1 MKVQFGDLKSH
12 YTIYKEQIDQAVVRV
27 LESGYFILG
36 PELKAFEESFA
47 RFLGLNEDQPF
58 VVGCG
63 SGTDAIY
70 LALAACEVG
79 PDDEVIVPSHTA
91 VPTICAIRMTGAV
104 PVFVDI
110 CPETF
115 LVDPAQIEEK
125 ISSKTKAIVPV
136 HLYGQMADM
145 DAIEAIAKQHK
156 LFIVEDCAQSTGAT
170 YKGKQSGT
178 LGDFGAFSFYPS
190 KNLGAF
196 GDAGAVTC
204 KTREAYER
212 LIKLRNYGQSRRY
225 YNDMEGVNSRLDE
238 MQAAILAAQLP
249 FVPEWNK
256 RRQEI
261 AARYDAG
268 LKDLI
273 KVPGKAAQNG
283 HVYHL
288 YVVEIDQREA
298 LMEFLTERS
307 IQTLIHYPVPA
318 HMQDAYK
325 YLNYSPG
332 SLPATEKA
340 VERILSLPMY
350 PGLEDAQVDYVIESI
365 REFYKAGKSE
375 TAIPTKEQNL
385 DVDRKPDQVAS
396 SVS

>member
-12 YTIYKEQIDQAVVRV
+12 YATYKEQLDQAVSRV

-47 RFLGLNEDQPF
+47 KFLGYKESEPF

-70 LALAACEVG
+70 LALAAGGVG
-79 PDDEVIVPSHTA
+79 PGDEVIAPSHTA
-91 VPTICAIRMTGAV
+91 VPTICAIRMTGAT

-110 CPETF
+110 CPETQ
-115 LVDPAQIEEK
+115 LINPAQIEAK
-125 ISSKTKAIVPV
+125 ITDKTRAIVPV

-145 DAIEAIAKQHK
+145 EAICSLAEKHN
-156 LFIVEDCAQSTGAT
+156 LFVVEDCAQSTGAT
-170 YKGKQSGT
+170 QKGKQSGT
-178 LGDFGAFSFYPS
+178 IGEFGAFSFYPS

-196 GDAGAVTC
+196 GDAGAVSC
-204 KTREAYER
+204 KTRESYER
-212 LIKLRNYGQSRRY
+212 LVKLRNYGQSKRY
-225 YNDMEGVNSRLDE
+225 YNDIEGVNSRLDE
-238 MQAAILAAQLP
+238 MQAAILAVQLP
-249 FVPEWNK
+249 FVAQWNK

-261 AARYDAG
+261 ASRYDAG
-268 LKDLI
+268 LKSVLPVP
-273 KVPGKAAQNG
+273 KVARNNE

-288 YVVEIDQREA
+288 YVIQTDQREA
-298 LMEFLTERS
+298 LMDFLNERS

-318 HMQDAYK
+318 HRQDAYN
-325 YLNYSPG
+325 YLNYQKG
-332 SLPATEKA
+332 SLPATEHA

-350 PGLEDAQVDYVIESI
+350 PGLTDDQVDFVIESI
-365 REFYKAGKSE
+365 CEFFKSGKCE
-375 TAIPTKEQNL
+375 TPKPSKEQNL